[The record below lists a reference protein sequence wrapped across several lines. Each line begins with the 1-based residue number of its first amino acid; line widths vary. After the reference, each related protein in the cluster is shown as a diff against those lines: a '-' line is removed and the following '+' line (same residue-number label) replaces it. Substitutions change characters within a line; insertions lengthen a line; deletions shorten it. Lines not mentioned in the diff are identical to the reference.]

1 MAEQKPFRVL
11 AVISDKNS
19 YWEQSWLTPEILLP
33 AIEILK
39 DKDLLEYTSE
49 PEMRLI
55 AKEKRQTRVFIVF
68 DISHTSYD
76 AAKGHLPEENKL
88 PVSIVRLGRKLQAY
102 PANGPIQNRIN
113 SASDGARAHYDH
125 GIGSIPPL
133 VTDHTLGPPMY
144 TNLRDPSLLL
154 R

>member
-19 YWEQSWLTPEILLP
+19 YWEQSWLTPEDILLP

-49 PEMRLI
+49 PDMRLI
-55 AKEKRQTRVFIVF
+55 AKEKWQTRVFIVF
-68 DISHTSYD
+68 DISDTSYD
-76 AAKGHLPEENKL
+76 AAKGHLPEEDKL

-102 PANGPIQNRIN
+102 AANGPIQNRIN
-113 SASDGARAHYDH
+113 SDVARAHNDH
-125 GIGSIPPL
+125 GICSIPPF